1 MRTLIFKTAD
11 GATVYRLSNNTYTV
25 GKPGDYAKVITA
37 LKEDLQSPNFMD
49 RLNAQLLWQELKNNT
64 LITLES

>member
-11 GATVYRLSNNTYTV
+11 GATVYRLNHNTYTV
-25 GKPGDYAKVITA
+25 SNYPKVMEAI
-37 LKEDLQSPNFMD
+37 KKDLQSSNFMD

-64 LITLES
+64 LITLEN

>member
-25 GKPGDYAKVITA
+25 GKPGDYPKVMEAI
-37 LKEDLQSPNFMD
+37 KKDLQSPKFMD
-49 RLNAQLLWQELKNNT
+49 RLHAELLWQKLKNNT
-64 LITLES
+64 LITLEN

>member
-25 GKPGDYAKVITA
+25 GKKGDYAKVIEA

-49 RLNAQLLWQELKNNT
+49 RLNAQLLWEKLKNNH
-64 LITLES
+64 LITLKN

>member
-25 GKPGDYAKVITA
+25 GKPGDYAKVIAA
-37 LKEDLQSPNFMD
+37 LKQDLQSPSFMD
-49 RLNAQLLWQELKNNT
+49 RLHAELLWQKLKNNT
-64 LITLES
+64 LITLEN

>member
-1 MRTLIFKTAD
+1 MKTLILETAT
-11 GATVYRLSNNTYTV
+11 GATVYKVNETTYTV
-25 GKPGDYAKVITA
+25 GKKGDYAKVIAA

-64 LITLES
+64 LITLEN